1 MPSSTAGAIPGP
13 RRPFRTPRRRPSRGT
28 RPGGA
33 TAACVAAAAGPVAVP
48 RPAAAGAV
56 APTTRP
62 ARAVPNRGPA
72 PPSGSPSATGAATAP
87 PTENVRGRHV
97 LHAPPPPSNT
107 RGSWRALHGVHADH
121 AAWERSPLGDRYQ
134 VVRSIGRGPAT
145 MVLEAWDRLTRGR
158 VALKVPIKPFAG
170 DEAFLD
176 RLQLEV
182 LAVAGF
188 AHANVATV
196 HAMERDGQAAVVVVE
211 LVDGSNLRDML
222 GERGP
227 MPPAGAARVAAEAC
241 AAAAAAHARG
251 IGHGHLVPSNILLT
265 IDGRVKVTDFRLA
278 QAARPV
284 GEIVDPAAIEAARL
298 GPAVPTELAT
308 IVARAAGARRHA
320 GAYGSAAELGQ
331 DLARFLAAAYRD
343 SGGAAQ
349 RDMVPAPAA
358 PSAAAPRS
366 WPAADRL
373 QVSATG
379 SPGRPAASGGAPSG
393 RRRRRRLTLLAAL
406 VTAGLVAGGL
416 AWAGL
421 VDREPG
427 TLTVGNAVAPPT
439 AILATTT
446 SQPASGRAVATTAP
460 SSTQPPTTAPAA
472 TATPST
478 TAGQVAGPGQRVV
491 PNVVGLHREQAA
503 DLLAQAQLGVQ
514 ILQVSV
520 RESGKVQRVIAQQP
534 AAGQVVPVRSE
545 VVVLV
550 GTRKRAG

>member
-1 MPSSTAGAIPGP
+1 
-13 RRPFRTPRRRPSRGT
+13 
-28 RPGGA
+28 
-33 TAACVAAAAGPVAVP
+33 
-48 RPAAAGAV
+48 
-56 APTTRP
+56 
-62 ARAVPNRGPA
+62 
-72 PPSGSPSATGAATAP
+72 
-87 PTENVRGRHV
+87 
-97 LHAPPPPSNT
+97 
-107 RGSWRALHGVHADH
+107 
-121 AAWERSPLGDRYQ
+121 
-134 VVRSIGRGPAT
+134 
-145 MVLEAWDRLTRGR
+145 MVLEAWDRLGRGR

-170 DEAFLD
+170 DEVFLD

-188 AHANVATV
+188 AHANVAAV
-196 HAMERDGQAAVVVVE
+196 QSMERDGQAAFVVVE

-251 IGHGHLVPSNILLT
+251 VVHGHLAASNVLLT

-278 QAARPV
+278 QATRPV
-284 GEIVDPAAIEAARL
+284 GEIVDPAADVRALGRCLAAMLTGREPADIEAARL
-298 GPAVPTELAT
+298 GPAVPAELAT

-320 GAYGSAAELGQ
+320 GAYGSAAELGE

-343 SGGAAQ
+343 AGGATQ
-349 RDMVPAPAA
+349 RDMVPAPTAPPVAA
-358 PSAAAPRS
+358 SRS
-366 WPAADRL
+366 WPAADRVP
-373 QVSATG
+373 VSAVG

-393 RRRRRRLTLLAAL
+393 RRRRRLTLLAAL

-416 AWAGL
+416 ASAGL
-421 VDREPG
+421 LDREPG
-427 TLTVGNAVAPPT
+427 RLTAGNAVAPPP
-439 AILATTT
+439 AIPATTT
-446 SQPASGRAVATTAP
+446 SRPAGGRAAATTAP

-478 TAGQVAGPGQRVV
+478 TAGRVAGPGQRIV

-534 AAGQVVPVRSE
+534 AAGQVVPARSE
-545 VVVLV
+545 VVLLV
-550 GTRKRAG
+550 GSRRRAG

>member
-1 MPSSTAGAIPGP
+1 
-13 RRPFRTPRRRPSRGT
+13 
-28 RPGGA
+28 
-33 TAACVAAAAGPVAVP
+33 
-48 RPAAAGAV
+48 
-56 APTTRP
+56 
-62 ARAVPNRGPA
+62 
-72 PPSGSPSATGAATAP
+72 
-87 PTENVRGRHV
+87 
-97 LHAPPPPSNT
+97 
-107 RGSWRALHGVHADH
+107 
-121 AAWERSPLGDRYQ
+121 
-134 VVRSIGRGPAT
+134 
-145 MVLEAWDRLTRGR
+145 MVLEAWDRLGRGR

-170 DEAFLD
+170 DEVFLD

-188 AHANVATV
+188 AHANVAAV
-196 HAMERDGQAAVVVVE
+196 QSMERDGQAAFVVVE

-251 IGHGHLVPSNILLT
+251 VTHGHLVPSNVLLT

-278 QAARPV
+278 QATRPV
-284 GEIVDPAAIEAARL
+284 GEIVDPAADVRALGRCLAAMLTGREPADIEAARL

-320 GAYGSAAELGQ
+320 GAYGSAAELGD

-358 PSAAAPRS
+358 PPVAAPRS
-366 WPAADRL
+366 WPAADRVP
-373 QVSATG
+373 VSAAG

-416 AWAGL
+416 ASAGL
-421 VDREPG
+421 LDREPG
-427 TLTVGNAVAPPT
+427 RLTAGNAVVPPPT
-439 AILATTT
+439 AIPATTT
-446 SQPASGRAVATTAP
+446 SQPAGGRAAATTAP

-478 TAGQVAGPGQRVV
+478 TAGRVAGPGQRIV

-503 DLLAQAQLGVQ
+503 DLLARAQLGVQ

-534 AAGQVVPVRSE
+534 AAGQVVPARSE

-550 GTRKRAG
+550 GSRRRAG

>member
-1 MPSSTAGAIPGP
+1 
-13 RRPFRTPRRRPSRGT
+13 
-28 RPGGA
+28 
-33 TAACVAAAAGPVAVP
+33 
-48 RPAAAGAV
+48 
-56 APTTRP
+56 
-62 ARAVPNRGPA
+62 
-72 PPSGSPSATGAATAP
+72 
-87 PTENVRGRHV
+87 
-97 LHAPPPPSNT
+97 
-107 RGSWRALHGVHADH
+107 VHADH
-121 AAWERSPLGDRYQ
+121 AEWERSLLGDRYQ
-134 VVRSIGRGPAT
+134 VVRPIGRGAAT
-145 MVLEAWDRLTRGR
+145 MVLEAWDRLGRGR

-196 HAMERDGQAAVVVVE
+196 HAMERDGQAAFVVVE

-251 IGHGHLVPSNILLT
+251 VVHGHLVPSNVLLT

-278 QAARPV
+278 QATRPV
-284 GEIVDPAAIEAARL
+284 GEIVDPAADVRALGRCLAAMLTGREPADIEAARL
-298 GPAVPTELAT
+298 GPAVPAELAT

-331 DLARFLAAAYRD
+331 DLARFVAAAYRD

-358 PSAAAPRS
+358 PPVAAPRS
-366 WPAADRL
+366 WPAADRV
-373 QVSATG
+373 QVSAAG

-416 AWAGL
+416 ASAGL
-421 VDREPG
+421 LDREPG
-427 TLTVGNAVAPPT
+427 RLTAGNAVAPPP
-439 AILATTT
+439 AIPATTT
-446 SQPASGRAVATTAP
+446 SQQAGGRAAATTAP
-460 SSTQPPTTAPAA
+460 SSTQPPTTAPAT

-478 TAGQVAGPGQRVV
+478 TAGRVAGPGQRIV
-491 PNVVGLHREQAA
+491 PNVVGLHREQAP
-503 DLLAQAQLGVQ
+503 DLLAQAQPGAQ

-534 AAGQVVPVRSE
+534 AAGQVVPARSE
-545 VVVLV
+545 VVLLV
-550 GTRKRAG
+550 GSRRRAG

>member
-1 MPSSTAGAIPGP
+1 M
-13 RRPFRTPRRRPSRGT
+13 
-28 RPGGA
+28 
-33 TAACVAAAAGPVAVP
+33 
-48 RPAAAGAV
+48 
-56 APTTRP
+56 
-62 ARAVPNRGPA
+62 
-72 PPSGSPSATGAATAP
+72 
-87 PTENVRGRHV
+87 
-97 LHAPPPPSNT
+97 
-107 RGSWRALHGVHADH
+107 HADH
-121 AAWERSPLGDRYQ
+121 AAWERSLLGDRYQ
-134 VVRSIGRGPAT
+134 VVRPIGRGAAT
-145 MVLEAWDRLTRGR
+145 MVLEAWDRLARGR

-188 AHANVATV
+188 AHANVAAV
-196 HAMERDGQAAVVVVE
+196 QAMERDGQAAFVVVE

-251 IGHGHLVPSNILLT
+251 ITHGHLVPSNVLLT

-278 QAARPV
+278 QATRPV
-284 GEIVDPAAIEAARL
+284 GEIVDPAADVRALGRCLAAMLTGREPADIEAARL
-298 GPAVPTELAT
+298 GPAVPAELAT

-320 GAYGSAAELGQ
+320 GAYGSAAELGE
-331 DLARFLAAAYRD
+331 DLARFLAAAYPD
-343 SGGAAQ
+343 AGGAAQ
-349 RDMVPAPAA
+349 RDMVPAPTAPPVAA
-358 PSAAAPRS
+358 SRS
-366 WPAADRL
+366 WPAAGRMP
-373 QVSATG
+373 VSAVG
-379 SPGRPAASGGAPSG
+379 SPGAGRPGASGGAPSG

-406 VTAGLVAGGL
+406 VTAGVVAGGL

-421 VDREPG
+421 LDREPDR
-427 TLTVGNAVAPPT
+427 LTAGNAVAPPAT
-439 AILATTT
+439 PATTT
-446 SQPASGRAVATTAP
+446 SRPASGRAAATTAP
-460 SSTQPPTTAPAA
+460 SSTQPPTTAPAT

-478 TAGQVAGPGQRVV
+478 TAGRVAGPGQRIV

-534 AAGQVVPVRSE
+534 AAGQVVPARSE

-550 GTRKRAG
+550 GSRRRAG